1 MGYEERGRLLEEKAK
16 IIIEI
21 EGGKRKISVMG
32 AATPGTLAEAL
43 GTTLGYIVPDMKDT
57 AIRSIHAAFAVAF
70 IETVK
75 KRKGIRL

>member
-21 EGGKRKISVMG
+21 EGEEQKISVMG
-32 AATPGTLAEAL
+32 AATPATLAKAL

-57 AIRSIHAAFAVAF
+57 VIRAIHAAFAVAF
-70 IETVK
+70 IETVNM
-75 KRKGIRL
+75 RKGMRL